1 MLSVSYAD
9 SATQIPFWLLVTSI
23 SLAPILGFVGV
34 AIGAI
39 LTGRSQRRAWVS
51 DGKHKAYQEFLAFLA
66 QITAFYGTEFRTA
79 VRTKN
84 EERLSELS
92 GARRSM
98 LEDLHR
104 THLQIR
110 LIGSPSALA
119 AADEIHIYLG
129 LATAL
134 SAKALKGN
142 FENSEWDRLI
152 KLGLDIQSEFT
163 DAARRD
169 LVLPRRGRRLPKIR
183 RSESTTDARGFAL
196 SAMQDIVPGDIS
208 PDTEPEGRERGR
220 RGSQPKSSEHLAEQV
235 GPPEADHQG

>member
-1 MLSVSYAD
+1 MV
-9 SATQIPFWLLVTSI
+9 
-23 SLAPILGFVGV
+23 
-34 AIGAI
+34 
-39 LTGRSQRRAWVS
+39 
-51 DGKHKAYQEFLAFLA
+51 
-66 QITAFYGTEFRTA
+66 RTA
-79 VRTKN
+79 IRTKN
-84 EERLSELS
+84 EERLNELS

-98 LEDLHR
+98 LENLHH

-169 LVLPRRGRRLPKIR
+169 LVLPRRGRRLSKIR

-208 PDTEPEGRERGR
+208 PDTEPEGPRTRQKRQSTEVVRASGRAGRSTRG
-220 RGSQPKSSEHLAEQV
+220 
-235 GPPEADHQG
+235 